1 MRRIKTFRVF
11 ESNYNFEEFVD
22 VISIELLKYN
32 LDASKLNLI
41 ISQKAPEIEVAINN
55 GENPLIFAKEIAK
68 ELQLGDVDK
77 LGMKFPYSTGGQ
89 IKYL

>member
-1 MRRIKTFRVF
+1 MSLKI
-11 ESNYNFEEFVD
+11 ESNSTNDNSNDYN
-22 VISIELLKYN
+22 
-32 LDASKLNLI
+32 SKDTKNDTIL
-41 ISQKAPEIEVAINN
+41 
-55 GENPLIFAKEIAK
+55 